1 MQLSICESVM
11 IQFLMIMILVK
22 YIRSTK
28 MMSSYIHRKDIY
40 YEKHCRTLEKEIGML
55 QAEKENLKRENIEL
69 QLKLGIDLE
78 HIKQNNAMD
87 RKVIANALYSQKL
100 FNDGK
105 AEMDEALAVLT
116 NEIEKAKELNKEYK
130 DITDA
135 LLEEMFNKDN
145 YKK

>member
-1 MQLSICESVM
+1 MSNK
-11 IQFLMIMILVK
+11 LVK
-22 YIRSTK
+22 TK
-28 MMSSYIHRKDIY
+28 SNMEKKLEY
-40 YEKHCRTLEKEIGML
+40 YERHCRTLEKEIGML
-55 QAEKENLKRENIEL
+55 QAEKENLKKENVEL

-105 AEMDEALAVLT
+105 AEMDEALAVLI

-130 DITDA
+130 NITDA

>member
-1 MQLSICESVM
+1 MSNK
-11 IQFLMIMILVK
+11 LVK
-22 YIRSTK
+22 SK
-28 MMSSYIHRKDIY
+28 SNMEKKLEY
-40 YEKHCRTLEKEIGML
+40 YKGHCETLEKEIGML
-55 QAEKENLKRENIEL
+55 QAEKENLRRENIEL

>member
-1 MQLSICESVM
+1 MSNK
-11 IQFLMIMILVK
+11 LVK
-22 YIRSTK
+22 SK
-28 MMSSYIHRKDIY
+28 SNMEKKLEY
-40 YEKHCRTLEKEIGML
+40 YERHCETLEKEIGML
-55 QAEKENLKRENIEL
+55 QAEKENLKKENVEL

-100 FNDGK
+100 FNEGK

>member
-1 MQLSICESVM
+1 MEKKLEYYKGHCE
-11 IQFLMIMILVK
+11 
-22 YIRSTK
+22 
-28 MMSSYIHRKDIY
+28 
-40 YEKHCRTLEKEIGML
+40 TLEKEIGML
-55 QAEKENLKRENIEL
+55 QAEKENLRRENIEL

>member
-1 MQLSICESVM
+1 MSNK
-11 IQFLMIMILVK
+11 LVK
-22 YIRSTK
+22 SK
-28 MMSSYIHRKDIY
+28 SNMEKKLEY
-40 YEKHCRTLEKEIGML
+40 YKGHCETLEKEIGML
-55 QAEKENLKRENIEL
+55 QAEKENLRRENIEL

-130 DITDA
+130 DITDV

>member
-1 MQLSICESVM
+1 MSNK
-11 IQFLMIMILVK
+11 LVK
-22 YIRSTK
+22 SK
-28 MMSSYIHRKDIY
+28 SNMEKKLEY
-40 YEKHCRTLEKEIGML
+40 YERHCRTLEKEIGML
-55 QAEKENLKRENIEL
+55 QAEKENLKKENVEL

-105 AEMDEALAVLT
+105 AEMDGALAVLT

>member
-1 MQLSICESVM
+1 MSRLKIGENRMSNK
-11 IQFLMIMILVK
+11 LVK
-22 YIRSTK
+22 SK
-28 MMSSYIHRKDIY
+28 SNMEKKLEY
-40 YEKHCRTLEKEIGML
+40 YKRHCRTLEKEIGML
-55 QAEKENLKRENIEL
+55 QAEKENLKKENVEL

-78 HIKQNNAMD
+78 HIKQNNTMD

-105 AEMDEALAVLT
+105 AEMDGALAVLT

-130 DITDA
+130 NITDA

>member
-1 MQLSICESVM
+1 MSNK
-11 IQFLMIMILVK
+11 LVK
-22 YIRSTK
+22 TK
-28 MMSSYIHRKDIY
+28 SNMEKKLEY
-40 YEKHCRTLEKEIGML
+40 YERHCETLEKEIGML
-55 QAEKENLKRENIEL
+55 QAEKENLKKENVEL

-105 AEMDEALAVLT
+105 AEMDGALAVLT

>member
-1 MQLSICESVM
+1 MSNK
-11 IQFLMIMILVK
+11 LVK
-22 YIRSTK
+22 TK
-28 MMSSYIHRKDIY
+28 SNIEKKLEY
-40 YEKHCRTLEKEIGML
+40 YERHCITLEKEIGML
-55 QAEKENLKRENIEL
+55 QAEKENLKKENVEL
-69 QLKLGIDLE
+69 QLKLGIDSE

-100 FNDGK
+100 FDDGK

-130 DITDA
+130 NITDT

>member
-11 IQFLMIMILVK
+11 IMILVK
-22 YIRSTK
+22 YISSTK

-55 QAEKENLKRENIEL
+55 QAEKENLRRENIEL

-105 AEMDEALAVLT
+105 AEMDGH
-116 NEIEKAKELNKEYK
+116 
-130 DITDA
+130 
-135 LLEEMFNKDN
+135 
-145 YKK
+145 

>member
-1 MQLSICESVM
+1 MSNK
-11 IQFLMIMILVK
+11 LVK
-22 YIRSTK
+22 SK
-28 MMSSYIHRKDIY
+28 SSMEKKLEY
-40 YEKHCRTLEKEIGML
+40 YERHCKTLEKEIEML
-55 QAEKENLKRENIEL
+55 QAEKENLKKENVEL

-130 DITDA
+130 NVTDA

>member
-1 MQLSICESVM
+1 MEKKLE
-11 IQFLMIMILVK
+11 
-22 YIRSTK
+22 
-28 MMSSYIHRKDIY
+28 Y
-40 YEKHCRTLEKEIGML
+40 YERHCRTLEKEIGML
-55 QAEKENLKRENIEL
+55 QAEKENLKKENVEL

-105 AEMDEALAVLT
+105 VEMNEALAVLT

>member
-1 MQLSICESVM
+1 MSNK
-11 IQFLMIMILVK
+11 LVK
-22 YIRSTK
+22 TK
-28 MMSSYIHRKDIY
+28 SNIEKKLEY
-40 YEKHCRTLEKEIGML
+40 YERYCKTLEKEIGML
-55 QAEKENLKRENIEL
+55 QAEKENLKKENVEL

-130 DITDA
+130 NITDA

>member
-1 MQLSICESVM
+1 MSNK
-11 IQFLMIMILVK
+11 LVK
-22 YIRSTK
+22 SK
-28 MMSSYIHRKDIY
+28 SNMEKKLEY
-40 YEKHCRTLEKEIGML
+40 YERHCKTLEKEIGML
-55 QAEKENLKRENIEL
+55 QAEKENLKKENVEL

-130 DITDA
+130 NITDA
-135 LLEEMFNKDN
+135 LLEEMFNKDS

>member
-1 MQLSICESVM
+1 MSNK
-11 IQFLMIMILVK
+11 LVK
-22 YIRSTK
+22 SKSNIEK
-28 MMSSYIHRKDIY
+28 KLEY
-40 YEKHCRTLEKEIGML
+40 YVRNCKTLEKEIGML
-55 QAEKENLKRENIEL
+55 QAEKENLKKDNVEL

-130 DITDA
+130 NITYA

>member
-1 MQLSICESVM
+1 MSNN
-11 IQFLMIMILVK
+11 LVK
-22 YIRSTK
+22 SK
-28 MMSSYIHRKDIY
+28 SNMEKKLEY
-40 YEKHCRTLEKEIGML
+40 YERHCRTLEKEIGML
-55 QAEKENLKRENIEL
+55 QAEKENLKKENVEL

-100 FNDGK
+100 FNEGK

>member
-1 MQLSICESVM
+1 MSNK
-11 IQFLMIMILVK
+11 LVK
-22 YIRSTK
+22 
-28 MMSSYIHRKDIY
+28 RKSNMEKKLEY
-40 YEKHCRTLEKEIGML
+40 YERHCKTLEKEIGML
-55 QAEKENLKRENIEL
+55 QAEKENLRRENIEL

-100 FNDGK
+100 FDDGK

-130 DITDA
+130 NITDA

>member
-1 MQLSICESVM
+1 MSNK
-11 IQFLMIMILVK
+11 LVK
-22 YIRSTK
+22 SK
-28 MMSSYIHRKDIY
+28 SNMEKKLEY
-40 YEKHCRTLEKEIGML
+40 YERHCKTLEKEIGML
-55 QAEKENLKRENIEL
+55 QAEKENLKKENVEL

-100 FNDGK
+100 FNAGK

-130 DITDA
+130 NITDA
-135 LLEEMFNKDN
+135 LLEEMFNKDS

>member
-1 MQLSICESVM
+1 MSRLKIGENRMSNK
-11 IQFLMIMILVK
+11 LVK
-22 YIRSTK
+22 SK
-28 MMSSYIHRKDIY
+28 SNMEKKLEY
-40 YEKHCRTLEKEIGML
+40 YKRHCRTLEKEIGML
-55 QAEKENLKRENIEL
+55 QAEKENLKKENVEL

-130 DITDA
+130 NITDA

>member
-1 MQLSICESVM
+1 MSNK
-11 IQFLMIMILVK
+11 LVK
-22 YIRSTK
+22 TK
-28 MMSSYIHRKDIY
+28 SNIEKKLEY
-40 YEKHCRTLEKEIGML
+40 YERHCETLEKEIGML
-55 QAEKENLKRENIEL
+55 QAEKENLKKENVEL
-69 QLKLGIDLE
+69 QLKLGIDSE

-100 FNDGK
+100 FDDGK

-130 DITDA
+130 NITDT

>member
-1 MQLSICESVM
+1 MSNK
-11 IQFLMIMILVK
+11 LVK
-22 YIRSTK
+22 TK
-28 MMSSYIHRKDIY
+28 SNIEKKLEY
-40 YEKHCRTLEKEIGML
+40 YERHCETLEKEIGIL
-55 QAEKENLKRENIEL
+55 QAEKENLKKENVEL

>member
-1 MQLSICESVM
+1 MSNK
-11 IQFLMIMILVK
+11 LVK
-22 YIRSTK
+22 NKSNIEK
-28 MMSSYIHRKDIY
+28 KLEY
-40 YEKHCRTLEKEIGML
+40 YERHCRTLEKEIGML
-55 QAEKENLKRENIEL
+55 QAEKENLRRENIEL

-105 AEMDEALAVLT
+105 AEMDGALAVLT

>member
-1 MQLSICESVM
+1 MEKKLE
-11 IQFLMIMILVK
+11 
-22 YIRSTK
+22 
-28 MMSSYIHRKDIY
+28 Y
-40 YEKHCRTLEKEIGML
+40 YERHCKTLEKEMGML
-55 QAEKENLKRENIEL
+55 QAEKENLRRENIEL

-105 AEMDEALAVLT
+105 AEMDGALAVLT

>member
-1 MQLSICESVM
+1 MSNK
-11 IQFLMIMILVK
+11 LVK
-22 YIRSTK
+22 SK
-28 MMSSYIHRKDIY
+28 SNMEKKLEY
-40 YEKHCRTLEKEIGML
+40 YERHCKTLEKEIGML

-105 AEMDEALAVLT
+105 AEMDGALAVLT

>member
-1 MQLSICESVM
+1 MSNK
-11 IQFLMIMILVK
+11 LVK
-22 YIRSTK
+22 GKSNMEK
-28 MMSSYIHRKDIY
+28 KLEY
-40 YEKHCRTLEKEIGML
+40 YERHCKTLEKEIGML

-87 RKVIANALYSQKL
+87 RKVIENALYSQKL
-100 FNDGK
+100 FNEGK
-105 AEMDEALAVLT
+105 AEMNEALAVLT

-130 DITDA
+130 NITDA

>member
-1 MQLSICESVM
+1 MSNK
-11 IQFLMIMILVK
+11 LVK
-22 YIRSTK
+22 SK
-28 MMSSYIHRKDIY
+28 SNMEKKLEY

-55 QAEKENLKRENIEL
+55 QAEKENLKKENVEL

-100 FNDGK
+100 FNEGK

-130 DITDA
+130 NIIDA

>member
-1 MQLSICESVM
+1 MSNK
-11 IQFLMIMILVK
+11 LVK
-22 YIRSTK
+22 SK
-28 MMSSYIHRKDIY
+28 SNMEKKLEY
-40 YEKHCRTLEKEIGML
+40 YKRHCKTLEKEIGML

-69 QLKLGIDLE
+69 QLKLGIDLD

-87 RKVIANALYSQKL
+87 RKVIANVLYSQKL

-130 DITDA
+130 NITDD

>member
-1 MQLSICESVM
+1 MSRLKIGENRMSNK
-11 IQFLMIMILVK
+11 LVK
-22 YIRSTK
+22 SK
-28 MMSSYIHRKDIY
+28 SNMEKKLEY
-40 YEKHCRTLEKEIGML
+40 YKRHCRTLEKEIGML
-55 QAEKENLKRENIEL
+55 QAEKENLKKENVEL

-105 AEMDEALAVLT
+105 AEMDGALAVLT

>member
-1 MQLSICESVM
+1 MSNK
-11 IQFLMIMILVK
+11 LVK
-22 YIRSTK
+22 TK
-28 MMSSYIHRKDIY
+28 SNMEKKLEY
-40 YEKHCRTLEKEIGML
+40 YERHCRTLEKEIGML
-55 QAEKENLKRENIEL
+55 QAEKENLKKENVEL

-78 HIKQNNAMD
+78 HIKQNNARD

-130 DITDA
+130 NITDA

>member
-1 MQLSICESVM
+1 MSNK
-11 IQFLMIMILVK
+11 LVK
-22 YIRSTK
+22 TK
-28 MMSSYIHRKDIY
+28 SNIEKKLEY
-40 YEKHCRTLEKEIGML
+40 YERHCRTLEKEIGML
-55 QAEKENLKRENIEL
+55 QAEKENLKKENVEL

-105 AEMDEALAVLT
+105 AEMDGALAVLT

>member
-1 MQLSICESVM
+1 MSNK
-11 IQFLMIMILVK
+11 LVK
-22 YIRSTK
+22 TK
-28 MMSSYIHRKDIY
+28 SNIEKKLEY
-40 YEKHCRTLEKEIGML
+40 YERHCKTLEKEIGML
-55 QAEKENLKRENIEL
+55 QAEKENLKKKNVEL

-130 DITDA
+130 NITDA

>member
-1 MQLSICESVM
+1 MSNK
-11 IQFLMIMILVK
+11 LVK
-22 YIRSTK
+22 SKSNIEK
-28 MMSSYIHRKDIY
+28 KLEY
-40 YEKHCRTLEKEIGML
+40 YERHCKTLEKEIGML
-55 QAEKENLKRENIEL
+55 QAEKENLKKENVEL

-105 AEMDEALAVLT
+105 AEMDGALAVLT

>member
-1 MQLSICESVM
+1 MSNK
-11 IQFLMIMILVK
+11 LVK
-22 YIRSTK
+22 SK
-28 MMSSYIHRKDIY
+28 SSMEKKLEY
-40 YEKHCRTLEKEIGML
+40 YERHCKTLEKEIGML
-55 QAEKENLKRENIEL
+55 QAEKENLKKENVEL

-130 DITDA
+130 NITDA

>member
-1 MQLSICESVM
+1 MSNK
-11 IQFLMIMILVK
+11 LVK
-22 YIRSTK
+22 TK
-28 MMSSYIHRKDIY
+28 SNIEKKLEY
-40 YEKHCRTLEKEIGML
+40 YKGHCRTLEKEIGML

-100 FNDGK
+100 FDDGK

-130 DITDA
+130 NITDA

>member
-1 MQLSICESVM
+1 MEKKLE
-11 IQFLMIMILVK
+11 
-22 YIRSTK
+22 
-28 MMSSYIHRKDIY
+28 Y
-40 YEKHCRTLEKEIGML
+40 YERHCKTLEKEMGML
-55 QAEKENLKRENIEL
+55 QAEKENLRRENIEL

-78 HIKQNNAMD
+78 HIKQNNTMD
-87 RKVIANALYSQKL
+87 RNVIANALYSQRL

-105 AEMDEALAVLT
+105 AEMDGALAVLT

>member
-1 MQLSICESVM
+1 MSNK
-11 IQFLMIMILVK
+11 LVK
-22 YIRSTK
+22 TK
-28 MMSSYIHRKDIY
+28 SNMEKKLEY
-40 YEKHCRTLEKEIGML
+40 YERHCETLEKEIGML
-55 QAEKENLKRENIEL
+55 QAEKENLKKENVEL

-100 FNDGK
+100 FNEGK